1 MISKIYFSEVD
12 QCEGLKLLE
21 KAKYQIERSTEKGF
35 ERENDAKRLRERERE
50 RKRLTLRKRDGEK
63 GLKRENDAKI
73 TVRTG
78 VYLLERER
86 ERERY
91 FPRRHFTQ
99 PLRRG
104 GGSNFPFVNQ
114 LQNEFFGAKMR
125 SKLETILFGNN

>member
-73 TVRTG
+73 T
-78 VYLLERER
+78 
-86 ERERY
+86 
-91 FPRRHFTQ
+91 HA
-99 PLRRG
+99 
-104 GGSNFPFVNQ
+104 N
-114 LQNEFFGAKMR
+114 
-125 SKLETILFGNN
+125 SKVCDDFLKLSYEKNLPI